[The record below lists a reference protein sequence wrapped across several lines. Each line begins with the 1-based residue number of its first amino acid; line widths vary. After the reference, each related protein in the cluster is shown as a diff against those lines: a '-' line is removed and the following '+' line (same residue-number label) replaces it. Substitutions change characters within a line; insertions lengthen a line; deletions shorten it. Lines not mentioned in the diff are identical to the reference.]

1 MCAISGC
8 KADKVI
14 FFQTYL
20 LKYLNWNR
28 SGKVEIPQGSG
39 GAKAGQPLTDP
50 NLTMIAGDVT
60 KPADVAKVFE
70 AGSVDGVVVA
80 LGGKTSDVGDTMLT
94 VGTQNVIDA
103 MKKNDVK
110 RMSVVTSIGA
120 GDSKVRFFFF

>member
-1 MCAISGC
+1 M
-8 KADKVI
+8 
-14 FFQTYL
+14 
-20 LKYLNWNR
+20 
-28 SGKVEIPQGSG
+28 EIPQGSG